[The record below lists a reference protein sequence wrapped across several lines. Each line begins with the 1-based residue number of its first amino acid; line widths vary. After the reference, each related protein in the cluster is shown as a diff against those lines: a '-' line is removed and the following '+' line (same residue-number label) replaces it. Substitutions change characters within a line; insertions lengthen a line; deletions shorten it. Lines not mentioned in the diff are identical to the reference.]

1 MKKVWESYK
10 PQWGISGLKKTGIVP
25 LNPECIQETNFRLSE
40 PFHTSN
46 EPSTSHQDLTLPLIN
61 QHHSSPPNLN
71 TSSTSDDQLSHNLV
85 PSNSHP
91 STHPYTTQL
100 PNETSLIND
109 LPSTLN
115 QQPPSS
121 IFIPSTPNSPQTS
134 PVTESV
140 TDHLNSSSDIRLNA
154 VEIVS
159 SDGLRDFF
167 AKLLESQTQ
176 RKNGRKRLTGLGESL
191 TSDEAMEIMRKE
203 EEEKRKKRKE
213 LRMKKKEEKMKK
225 NGKGKRGR
233 PKKPKT
239 NNDDGDDD
247 ENEDN
252 DITPMNC
259 PACKG
264 SYHDEKVW
272 LECEFCHAMLTV
284 LGTLDGPSVGDIFL
298 FLMYISLTT
307 THIHTHLNLY
317 SSLNMYKHFT
327 FNYL

>member
-1 MKKVWESYK
+1 MLDGHKSHITYEIRDIAKKNDIHLLKIPPHTTHLLQTLDVGVFNDVWQTVVADFTRRERRIISKKDFPGLLKKVWESYK
-10 PQWGISGLKKTGIVP
+10 PQWGISGLKKTGII
-25 LNPECIQETNFRLSE
+25 LFNPECIQETNFRLSE

-71 TSSTSDDQLSHNLV
+71 TSSTSDDQLSYNHV
-85 PSNSHP
+85 PSNSQPSPICNHP

-134 PVTESV
+134 PVTDSV

-167 AKLLESQTQ
+167 AKLLESQTPTRQ
-176 RKNGRKRLTGLGESL
+176 RKKGRKRLTGLGESL
-191 TSDEAMEIMRKE
+191 TSDEVMEIM
-203 EEEKRKKRKE
+203 
-213 LRMKKKEEKMKK
+213 MKK
-225 NGKGKRGR
+225 
-233 PKKPKT
+233 
-239 NNDDGDDD
+239 DD
-247 ENEDN
+247 
-252 DITPMNC
+252 
-259 PACKG
+259 
-264 SYHDEKVW
+264 
-272 LECEFCHAMLTV
+272 
-284 LGTLDGPSVGDIFL
+284 
-298 FLMYISLTT
+298 
-307 THIHTHLNLY
+307 
-317 SSLNMYKHFT
+317 
-327 FNYL
+327 